1 MLKDR
6 RAMGKRRTF
15 NGVSP
20 IDKKTQM
27 MIDGFDWDAL
37 RLAIDDR
44 EKKLSDAIRTKRY
57 YHACRFSSEL
67 AWMYARLYLLAKKK
81 DEERECMDK
90 NRLNM
95 QMYSNASMGKGALAE
110 RYIND
115 PDLYEAVAQVRKAR
129 EERLRRLT

>member
-1 MLKDR
+1 
-6 RAMGKRRTF
+6 MGKRRTF

-20 IDKKTQM
+20 IDEKTRV

-67 AWMYARLYLLAKKK
+67 AWMYARLYLLAKRK
-81 DEERECMDK
+81 DEERECAGK
-90 NRLNM
+90 NRLNRR
-95 QMYSNASMGKGALAE
+95 MYGDASMGKGALAE